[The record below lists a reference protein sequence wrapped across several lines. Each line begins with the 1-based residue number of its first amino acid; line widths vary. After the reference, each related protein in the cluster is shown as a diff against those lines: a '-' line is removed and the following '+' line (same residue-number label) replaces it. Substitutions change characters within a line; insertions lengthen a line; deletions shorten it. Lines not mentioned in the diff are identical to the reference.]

1 MLSHRNLPKSL
12 KEKIQSDIQKEQDKQ
27 LKDKGIND
35 ILERNPD
42 LDIYQMLQ
50 YYENDN
56 DTITAQKIAEHIS
69 RHRLCRSFVLDS
81 IY

>member
-56 DTITAQKIAEHIS
+56 DTITAQKIVEHIYTND
-69 RHRLCRSFVLDS
+69 L
-81 IY
+81 

>member
-56 DTITAQKIAEHIS
+56 DTITAQKIAEHIYTND
-69 RHRLCRSFVLDS
+69 L
-81 IY
+81 